1 MMVSSILKF
10 QSTPTEGNRIYALLL
25 VLPSLT
31 THYYSAVLSHLCSE
45 MEMAFHPQWASFHN
59 AKKSSQ
65 RGSLATARLCAIP
78 TDWDKKKNSA
88 VLWPCQLTAHP
99 WEISR
104 SPPGT
109 KIVKFTTPPALS
121 TRVDWWHAAFFSSGD
136 EVCHQT
142 GGSEL

>member
-10 QSTPTEGNRIYALLL
+10 QSTPAEDNGISASLL

-31 THYYSAVLSHLCSE
+31 THYYSAILSHLCSE
-45 MEMAFHPQWASFHN
+45 MEMAFRPRWASFHN
-59 AKKSSQ
+59 AKISK
-65 RGSLATARLCAIP
+65 RLISYCQALCY
-78 TDWDKKKNSA
+78 TDGLRQKRYSA
-88 VLWPCQLTAHP
+88 ELWPRQRTSHP
-99 WEISR
+99 WEVSQ

-121 TRVDWWHAAFFSSGD
+121 TRVNWWHAAFFSSGD